1 MKKSLSALCLGLLLI
16 LSACSGRGNLDNG
29 NNDNPFMNTS
39 RTNETKNINQNYN
52 VDNHNNDKS
61 SRGFGFVRLSRT
73 VVNGETVGS
82 KDRIRLDREQMADI
96 ITRLAVQN
104 PQIEEAATL
113 VTDEEALIAYKT
125 GSENREEAADQVKRT
140 AMSVLPR
147 YFHVYV
153 TDNPGLMQNIENYAG
168 LNTHTDDINYMLQKT
183 IVQMKRSPQGKT
195 AIPGEN
201 ANGETKADMDAGSKE
216 D

>member
-16 LSACSGRGNLDNG
+16 LSACSSRGNLDNG
-29 NNDNPFMNTS
+29 NNDNPFKNTS

-61 SRGFGFVRLSRT
+61 SRDFGFVRLSRT

-82 KDRIRLDREQMADI
+82 KDRIRLDREQLADI

-104 PQIEEAATL
+104 PQIDEAATL

-153 TDNPGLMQNIENYAG
+153 TDNPGLMQNIENFAD

-195 AIPGEN
+195 VIPGEN
-201 ANGETKADMDAGSKE
+201 ANGETKADMNAGSKE